1 MSVLKIML
9 IMLAILLGI
18 VLLCL
23 GAIYLEKKAPSEEF
37 DERQKIMQ
45 GNAHRLSLM
54 VGFLYFLVVMVML
67 IRQVDGEKKV
77 EPFLLVFFG
86 IEIQL
91 MVLHTYCLLT
101 HSALP
106 LSEKPV
112 TTIVCYGISAL
123 IQLGYIFNR
132 RGDFPLAMVGHGSAG
147 WLHLT
152 GGVFFLY
159 LALMHLIRLLWK
171 EKE

>member
-1 MSVLKIML
+1 MGILQIIFS
-9 IMLAILLGI
+9 LACIFLGI

-23 GAIYLEKKAPSEEF
+23 GVIYLERKAPSEEY
-37 DERQKIMQ
+37 DERQKAMR
-45 GNAHRLSLM
+45 GNAYRLSFF
-54 VGFLYFLVVMVML
+54 VGMIYYLVVTVIL
-67 IRQVDGEKKV
+67 IRAVDGEKTV
-77 EPFLLVFFG
+77 EPYLLLYFG
-86 IEIQL
+86 MILQI

-112 TTIVCYGISAL
+112 TTIVCYILSGL
-123 IQLGYIFNR
+123 IQLLYVFEKL
-132 RGDFPLAMVGHGSAG
+132 DAFPLPFVGKETSG
-147 WLHLT
+147 WIHLT
-152 GGVFFLY
+152 TGILVLF

>member
-23 GAIYLEKKAPSEEF
+23 GVIYLERKAPSDEF
-37 DERQKIMQ
+37 DERQKLMR

-54 VGFLYFLVVMVML
+54 VGFVYYLVVTMVL
-67 IRQVDGEKKV
+67 LLQVDGEKTV
-77 EPFLLVFFG
+77 EPFLLIFFG
-86 IEIQL
+86 LELQL
-91 MVLHTYCLLT
+91 LVLHTYCLLT

-112 TTIVCYGISAL
+112 TAIVCYSLSGL
-123 IQLGYIFNR
+123 IQLGYIYNR
-132 RGDFPLAMVGHGSAG
+132 LGDFPLAMVGHGSAG
-147 WLHLT
+147 WIHLT
-152 GGVFFLY
+152 GGMFFIY

>member
-1 MSVLKIML
+1 MSILQVVFGLL
-9 IMLAILLGI
+9 GILLGI

-23 GAIYLEKKAPSEEF
+23 GVIYLERKAPGEKY
-37 DERQKIMQ
+37 DERQKSMR
-45 GNAHRLSLM
+45 GNAYRLSFFAGLI
-54 VGFLYFLVVMVML
+54 YYLVVTTIL
-67 IRQVDGEKKV
+67 IRQVDGEKTV
-77 EPFLLVFFG
+77 EPYLLIYFG
-86 IEIQL
+86 LELQV

-106 LSEKPV
+106 LSEKPA
-112 TTIVCYGISAL
+112 TSIVCYTVSGL

-132 RGDFPLAMVGHGSAG
+132 LGDFPLAMVGHGSAG
-147 WLHLT
+147 WIHLT

-159 LALMHLIRLLWK
+159 LAAMHLLHLLWK